1 MKTTRIYLKG
11 CDWCNASGLVPSNNW
26 GMNTT
31 PLTDTCPV
39 CNGAKTIV
47 VTEVTESD
55 ASQRS
60 ELTDKM
66 IEKGIRE
73 YYNSSDF
80 LKLSDVVIYDRVKGA
95 IWYRDRQ
102 KGGKP

>member
-1 MKTTRIYLKG
+1 MKTTRTYLQG
-11 CDWCNASGLVPSNNW
+11 CTWCNASGLVPSNNF

-55 ASQRS
+55 DSQRS
-60 ELTDKM
+60 ELTDETIDEESK
-66 IEKGIRE
+66 KYHYVHGG
-73 YYNSSDF
+73 YHPDF
-80 LKLSDVVIYDRVKGA
+80 GRGA
-95 IWYRDRQ
+95 KWARDRQ
-102 KGGKP
+102 KGGKL